1 MSLNVPN
8 VSVVEIQVAR
18 LPHLGKYLQFG
29 TDFFHDWCQCPTHC
43 MYIGSIS
50 AIDWRESV

>member
-29 TDFFHDWCQCPTHC
+29 TDFFHDWCQCPTNC

-50 AIDWRESV
+50 VIDWRESV